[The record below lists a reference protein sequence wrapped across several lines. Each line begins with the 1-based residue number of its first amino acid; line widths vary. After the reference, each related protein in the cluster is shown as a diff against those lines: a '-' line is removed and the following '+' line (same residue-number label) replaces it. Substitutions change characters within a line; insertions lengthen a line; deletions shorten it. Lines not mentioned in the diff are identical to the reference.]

1 MQSRQA
7 GVFKTAWRVVPA
19 HSPPCVDITGLT
31 MNLSIKNLVKRF
43 GKVTALDNISLDI
56 PHGALVCFLGPS
68 GCGKTTLLRAIAGLE
83 NIDSGELR
91 LGETDLRRIPTRS
104 RNFGVVFQSYSLFP
118 NMSAARN
125 IGYGLECRGWR
136 KTDMQA
142 RIREM
147 LELVHLS
154 DQVDKLPAEMSGGQQ
169 QRVAL
174 ARALAP
180 NPTLLLLD
188 EPLSALDA
196 KVREDLRAEIRAV
209 QQRLNIT
216 TIMVTHDQEEALA
229 MADLIVV
236 INKGRIEQAGSP
248 RDLYERPATPFVA
261 DFIGRMNILS
271 LDADSG
277 GGNVFGGIPLQ
288 VTDGGVA
295 PPPRMLG
302 VRPEKI
308 ALAEGAATGINVISG
323 SVRAVSYLGNLAR
336 VEIVPRARPDTY
348 VTVELH
354 GAAWVPT
361 LHADVAMTIPADALR
376 VLQ

>member
-1 MQSRQA
+1 
-7 GVFKTAWRVVPA
+7 
-19 HSPPCVDITGLT
+19 
-31 MNLSIKNLVKRF
+31 MNLSIRNLVKRF
-43 GKVTALDNISLDI
+43 GSITALDNISLDI

-68 GCGKTTLLRAIAGLE
+68 GCGKTTLLRVIAGLE
-83 NIDSGELR
+83 DTNSGELR
-91 LGETDLRRIPTRS
+91 LGDIDLRSVPTRS

-125 IGYGLECRGWR
+125 IGYGLECRGWP
-136 KTDMQA
+136 KPEMQA

-154 DQVDKLPAEMSGGQQ
+154 DQADKLPAEMSGGQQ

-180 NPTLLLLD
+180 NPALLLLD

-196 KVREDLRAEIRAV
+196 KVREGLRSEIRAL
-209 QQRLNIT
+209 QRRLNIT

-229 MADLIVV
+229 MADIIVV
-236 INKGRIEQAGSP
+236 INNGRIEQTGSP

-261 DFIGRMNILS
+261 DFIGRMNILP
-271 LDADSG
+271 LDPDSG
-277 GGNVFGGIPLQ
+277 GKTVFGGIPLQ
-288 VTDGGVA
+288 VSDA
-295 PPPRMLG
+295 RPSPQMLG

-308 ALAEGAATGINVISG
+308 VLDEVHAKGGNVIPG
-323 SVRAVSYLGNLAR
+323 TVRSVSYLGNLAR
-336 VEIVPRARPDTY
+336 VEIVPLARPDTC

-354 GAAWVPT
+354 GAANVPVPN
-361 LHADVAMTIPADALR
+361 ADVSMTIPADALR